1 MADLKLTKNQTLV
14 LSVLEESSIP
24 LSAYTI
30 LERLGEH
37 GLRAP
42 PQVYRAL
49 DKLLDLGL
57 AHKLASMNSFLAC
70 QHTQCGIPSSHEFRH
85 LRWDANKSLRSSIPN
100 SSDSSIHSPMTSD
113 YNPLDRRLRFTVS
126 AINARARIP
135 SPNHPIR
142 TCPSVRL

>member
-30 LERLGEH
+30 LERLGQH

-70 QHTQCGIPSSHEFRH
+70 QHTQCGSHQVTSFAICDGCEQVSEIINTEFERQLNSLAKDVGLQPTRSTIEIHGLCDQCSS
-85 LRWDANKSLRSSIPN
+85 S
-100 SSDSSIHSPMTSD
+100 
-113 YNPLDRRLRFTVS
+113 NPT
-126 AINARARIP
+126 
-135 SPNHPIR
+135 
-142 TCPSVRL
+142 T

>member
-1 MADLKLTKNQTLV
+1 MTDLKLTKNQTLV

-30 LERLGEH
+30 LERLSEH

-70 QHTQCGIPSSHEFRH
+70 QHTQCGSHQVSSFAICDGCEQVSEIINTEFERN
-85 LRWDANKSLRSSIPN
+85 LNSLANDVGLQPTRSTIEIHGLCDRCA
-100 SSDSSIHSPMTSD
+100 SS
-113 YNPLDRRLRFTVS
+113 NPT
-126 AINARARIP
+126 I
-135 SPNHPIR
+135 
-142 TCPSVRL
+142 

>member
-14 LSVLEESSIP
+14 LNVLEESSIP

-70 QHTQCGIPSSHEFRH
+70 QHTQCGSHQVTSFAICDGCEQVSEIINTEFERQLNSLAKDVGLQPTRSTIEIHGLCDQCSS
-85 LRWDANKSLRSSIPN
+85 S
-100 SSDSSIHSPMTSD
+100 
-113 YNPLDRRLRFTVS
+113 NPT
-126 AINARARIP
+126 
-135 SPNHPIR
+135 
-142 TCPSVRL
+142 T

>member
-42 PQVYRAL
+42 PQVYRAV

-57 AHKLASMNSFLAC
+57 AHKLASMNSFLVC
-70 QHTQCGIPSSHEFRH
+70 QHTQCGSHQVTSFAICDGCDQVSEIINTEFERH
-85 LRWDANKSLRSSIPN
+85 LNSLANDVGLRPTRSTIEIHGLCDQCASS
-100 SSDSSIHSPMTSD
+100 
-113 YNPLDRRLRFTVS
+113 NPT
-126 AINARARIP
+126 
-135 SPNHPIR
+135 
-142 TCPSVRL
+142 T

>member
-70 QHTQCGIPSSHEFRH
+70 QHTQCGSHQVTSFAICDGCEQVSEIINTEFERQLNSLAKDVGLQPTRSTIEIHGLCDQVRAPEPSH
-85 LRWDANKSLRSSIPN
+85 LITR
-100 SSDSSIHSPMTSD
+100 
-113 YNPLDRRLRFTVS
+113 
-126 AINARARIP
+126 
-135 SPNHPIR
+135 
-142 TCPSVRL
+142 

>member
-70 QHTQCGIPSSHEFRH
+70 QHTQCGSHQVTSFAICDGCEQVSEIINTEFERQ
-85 LRWDANKSLRSSIPN
+85 LNSLAEDVGLQPTRSTIE
-100 SSDSSIHSPMTSD
+100 IHGLCDQCART
-113 YNPLDRRLRFTVS
+113 NPVT
-126 AINARARIP
+126 
-135 SPNHPIR
+135 
-142 TCPSVRL
+142 

>member
-1 MADLKLTKNQTLV
+1 MADLKLTKNQALV
-14 LSVLEESSIP
+14 LGVLEQSSIP

-70 QHTQCGIPSSHEFRH
+70 QHTQCGSHQVTSFAICDGCEQVSEIINTEFERH
-85 LRWDANKSLRSSIPN
+85 LNSLANDVGLRPTRSTIEIHGLCDECTSS
-100 SSDSSIHSPMTSD
+100 
-113 YNPLDRRLRFTVS
+113 NPT
-126 AINARARIP
+126 I
-135 SPNHPIR
+135 
-142 TCPSVRL
+142 

>member
-1 MADLKLTKNQTLV
+1 MADLKLTKNQALV
-14 LSVLEESSIP
+14 LGVLEQSSIP

-30 LERLGEH
+30 LERLSEH

-70 QHTQCGIPSSHEFRH
+70 QHTQCGTHQVTSFAICDGCEQVSEIINTEFERH
-85 LRWDANKSLRSSIPN
+85 LNSLANDVGLRPTRSTIEIHGLCDQCTSS
-100 SSDSSIHSPMTSD
+100 
-113 YNPLDRRLRFTVS
+113 NPT
-126 AINARARIP
+126 I
-135 SPNHPIR
+135 
-142 TCPSVRL
+142 

>member
-14 LSVLEESSIP
+14 LSVLEKSSIP

-70 QHTQCGIPSSHEFRH
+70 QHTQCGSHQVTSFAICDGCEQVSEIINTEFERQ
-85 LRWDANKSLRSSIPN
+85 LNSLAKDVGLQPTRSTIE
-100 SSDSSIHSPMTSD
+100 IHGLCDQCART
-113 YNPLDRRLRFTVS
+113 NPVT
-126 AINARARIP
+126 
-135 SPNHPIR
+135 
-142 TCPSVRL
+142 

>member
-70 QHTQCGIPSSHEFRH
+70 QHTQCGSHQVTSFAICDGCEQVSEIINTEFEQQLNSLAKDVGLQPTRSTIEIHGLCDQCSS
-85 LRWDANKSLRSSIPN
+85 S
-100 SSDSSIHSPMTSD
+100 
-113 YNPLDRRLRFTVS
+113 NPT
-126 AINARARIP
+126 
-135 SPNHPIR
+135 
-142 TCPSVRL
+142 T

>member
-70 QHTQCGIPSSHEFRH
+70 QHTQCGSHQVTSFAICDGCEQVSEIINTEFERH
-85 LRWDANKSLRSSIPN
+85 LNSLANDVGLQPTRSTIE
-100 SSDSSIHSPMTSD
+100 IHGLCDQCART
-113 YNPLDRRLRFTVS
+113 NPVT
-126 AINARARIP
+126 
-135 SPNHPIR
+135 
-142 TCPSVRL
+142 

>member
-70 QHTQCGIPSSHEFRH
+70 QHTQCGSHQVTSFAICDGCEQVSEIINTEFERQLNSLAKDVGLQPTRSTIEIHGLCDQCASS
-85 LRWDANKSLRSSIPN
+85 
-100 SSDSSIHSPMTSD
+100 
-113 YNPLDRRLRFTVS
+113 NPT
-126 AINARARIP
+126 I
-135 SPNHPIR
+135 
-142 TCPSVRL
+142 

>member
-57 AHKLASMNSFLAC
+57 AHKLASMNSFLVC
-70 QHTQCGIPSSHEFRH
+70 QHTQCGSHQVTSFAICDGCDQVSEIINTEFERH
-85 LRWDANKSLRSSIPN
+85 LNSLANDVGLRPTRSTIEIHGLCDQCASS
-100 SSDSSIHSPMTSD
+100 
-113 YNPLDRRLRFTVS
+113 NPT
-126 AINARARIP
+126 P
-135 SPNHPIR
+135 
-142 TCPSVRL
+142 

>member
-70 QHTQCGIPSSHEFRH
+70 QHTQCGSHQVTSFAICDGCEQVSEIINTEFERQLNSLAKDVGLQPTRSTIEIHGLCDQCSS
-85 LRWDANKSLRSSIPN
+85 S
-100 SSDSSIHSPMTSD
+100 
-113 YNPLDRRLRFTVS
+113 NPT
-126 AINARARIP
+126 
-135 SPNHPIR
+135 
-142 TCPSVRL
+142 T

>member
-1 MADLKLTKNQTLV
+1 MTDLKLTKNQTLV

-70 QHTQCGIPSSHEFRH
+70 RHTQCGSHQVTSFAICDGCEQVSEIINTEFERQLNSLAKDVGLQPTRSTIEIHGLCDQCSS
-85 LRWDANKSLRSSIPN
+85 S
-100 SSDSSIHSPMTSD
+100 
-113 YNPLDRRLRFTVS
+113 NPT
-126 AINARARIP
+126 
-135 SPNHPIR
+135 
-142 TCPSVRL
+142 T

>member
-30 LERLGEH
+30 LERLSEH

-70 QHTQCGIPSSHEFRH
+70 QHTQCGSHQVTSFAICDGCEQVSEIINTEFERH
-85 LRWDANKSLRSSIPN
+85 LNSLANDVGLRPTRSTIEIHGLCDECTSS
-100 SSDSSIHSPMTSD
+100 
-113 YNPLDRRLRFTVS
+113 NPT
-126 AINARARIP
+126 I
-135 SPNHPIR
+135 
-142 TCPSVRL
+142 

>member
-49 DKLLDLGL
+49 AKLLDLGL

-70 QHTQCGIPSSHEFRH
+70 QHTQCGSHQVTSFAICDGCEQVSEIINTEFERQ
-85 LRWDANKSLRSSIPN
+85 LNSLANDVGLQPTRSTIE
-100 SSDSSIHSPMTSD
+100 IHGLCDQCART
-113 YNPLDRRLRFTVS
+113 NPVT
-126 AINARARIP
+126 
-135 SPNHPIR
+135 
-142 TCPSVRL
+142 

>member
-1 MADLKLTKNQTLV
+1 MADLKLTKNRTLV

-70 QHTQCGIPSSHEFRH
+70 QHTQCGSHQVTSFAICDGCEQVSEIINTEFERQLNSLAKDVGLQPTRSTIEIHGLCDQCSS
-85 LRWDANKSLRSSIPN
+85 S
-100 SSDSSIHSPMTSD
+100 
-113 YNPLDRRLRFTVS
+113 NPT
-126 AINARARIP
+126 
-135 SPNHPIR
+135 
-142 TCPSVRL
+142 T

>member
-30 LERLGEH
+30 LERLSEH

-70 QHTQCGIPSSHEFRH
+70 QHTQCGSHQVTSFAICDGCEQVSEIINTEFERQLNSLAKDVGLQPTRSTIEIHGLCDQCSS
-85 LRWDANKSLRSSIPN
+85 S
-100 SSDSSIHSPMTSD
+100 
-113 YNPLDRRLRFTVS
+113 NPT
-126 AINARARIP
+126 
-135 SPNHPIR
+135 
-142 TCPSVRL
+142 T

>member
-70 QHTQCGIPSSHEFRH
+70 QHTQCGSHQVTSFAICDGCEQVSEIINTEFERQ
-85 LRWDANKSLRSSIPN
+85 LNSLAKDVGLQPTRSTIE
-100 SSDSSIHSPMTSD
+100 IHGLCDQCASF
-113 YNPLDRRLRFTVS
+113 NPT
-126 AINARARIP
+126 
-135 SPNHPIR
+135 
-142 TCPSVRL
+142 T

>member
-14 LSVLEESSIP
+14 LSVLEKSSIP

-30 LERLGEH
+30 LERLSEH

-70 QHTQCGIPSSHEFRH
+70 QHTQCGSHQVTSFAICDGCEQVSEIINTEFERQ
-85 LRWDANKSLRSSIPN
+85 LNSLAKDVGLQPTRSTIE
-100 SSDSSIHSPMTSD
+100 IHGLCDQCART
-113 YNPLDRRLRFTVS
+113 NPVT
-126 AINARARIP
+126 
-135 SPNHPIR
+135 
-142 TCPSVRL
+142 

>member
-1 MADLKLTKNQTLV
+1 MAELKLTKNQTLV
-14 LSVLEESSIP
+14 LRVLEESSIP

-70 QHTQCGIPSSHEFRH
+70 QHTQCGSHQVTSFAICDGCEQVSEIINTEFERQLNSLAEDVGLQPTRSTIEIHGLCDQCSS
-85 LRWDANKSLRSSIPN
+85 S
-100 SSDSSIHSPMTSD
+100 
-113 YNPLDRRLRFTVS
+113 NPT
-126 AINARARIP
+126 
-135 SPNHPIR
+135 
-142 TCPSVRL
+142 T

>member
-14 LSVLEESSIP
+14 LSVLEKSSIP

-30 LERLGEH
+30 LERLSEH

-70 QHTQCGIPSSHEFRH
+70 QHTQCGSHQVTSFAIC
-85 LRWDANKSLRSSIPN
+85 DGCDKSLRSSYRFERQL
-100 SSDSSIHSPMTSD
+100 IHSPRTPD
-113 YNPLDRRLRFTVS
+113 YNPPDRRLRFTVS
-126 AINARARIP
+126 AISARARTQP
-135 SPNHPIR
+135 PNHPVR
-142 TCPSVRL
+142 NCPSVMR

>member
-70 QHTQCGIPSSHEFRH
+70 QHTQCGSHQVTSFAICDGCDQVSEIINTEFERH
-85 LRWDANKSLRSSIPN
+85 LNSLANDVGLRPTRSTIEIHGLCNQCASS
-100 SSDSSIHSPMTSD
+100 
-113 YNPLDRRLRFTVS
+113 NPT
-126 AINARARIP
+126 
-135 SPNHPIR
+135 
-142 TCPSVRL
+142 T

>member
-70 QHTQCGIPSSHEFRH
+70 QHTQCGSHQITSFAICDGCEQVSEIINTEFERQ
-85 LRWDANKSLRSSIPN
+85 LNSLAKDVGLQPTRSTIE
-100 SSDSSIHSPMTSD
+100 IHGLCDQCART
-113 YNPLDRRLRFTVS
+113 NPVT
-126 AINARARIP
+126 
-135 SPNHPIR
+135 
-142 TCPSVRL
+142 

>member
-70 QHTQCGIPSSHEFRH
+70 QHTQCGSHQVTSFAICDGCEQVSEIINTEFERQ
-85 LRWDANKSLRSSIPN
+85 LNSLAKDVGLQPTRSTIE
-100 SSDSSIHSPMTSD
+100 IHGLCDQCART
-113 YNPLDRRLRFTVS
+113 NPVT
-126 AINARARIP
+126 
-135 SPNHPIR
+135 
-142 TCPSVRL
+142 

>member
-57 AHKLASMNSFLAC
+57 AHKLASMNSFLVC
-70 QHTQCGIPSSHEFRH
+70 QHTQCGSHQVTSFAICDGCDQVSEIINTEFERH
-85 LRWDANKSLRSSIPN
+85 LNSLANDVGLRPTRSTIE
-100 SSDSSIHSPMTSD
+100 IHGLCDQCASF
-113 YNPLDRRLRFTVS
+113 NPT
-126 AINARARIP
+126 
-135 SPNHPIR
+135 
-142 TCPSVRL
+142 T

>member
-70 QHTQCGIPSSHEFRH
+70 QHTQCGSHQVTSFAICDGCEQVSEIINTEFERQLNSLAKDVGLQPTRSTIEIHGLCDQCSSS
-85 LRWDANKSLRSSIPN
+85 KP
-100 SSDSSIHSPMTSD
+100 T
-113 YNPLDRRLRFTVS
+113 T
-126 AINARARIP
+126 
-135 SPNHPIR
+135 
-142 TCPSVRL
+142 

>member
-57 AHKLASMNSFLAC
+57 AHKLASMNSFLVC
-70 QHTQCGIPSSHEFRH
+70 QHTQCGSHQVTSFAICDGCDQVSEIINTEFERH
-85 LRWDANKSLRSSIPN
+85 LNSLANDVGLRPTRSTIEIHGLCDQCVSS
-100 SSDSSIHSPMTSD
+100 
-113 YNPLDRRLRFTVS
+113 NPT
-126 AINARARIP
+126 
-135 SPNHPIR
+135 
-142 TCPSVRL
+142 T

>member
-1 MADLKLTKNQTLV
+1 MTDLKLTKNQTLV
-14 LSVLEESSIP
+14 LNVLEESSIP

-30 LERLGEH
+30 LELLGEH

-70 QHTQCGIPSSHEFRH
+70 QHTQCGSHQVTSFAICDGCEQVSEIINTEFERQ
-85 LRWDANKSLRSSIPN
+85 LNSLAKDVGLQPTRSTIEIHGLCDQCAHPN
-100 SSDSSIHSPMTSD
+100 PAT
-113 YNPLDRRLRFTVS
+113 
-126 AINARARIP
+126 
-135 SPNHPIR
+135 
-142 TCPSVRL
+142 

>member
-1 MADLKLTKNQTLV
+1 MAELKLTKNQMLV

-70 QHTQCGIPSSHEFRH
+70 QHTQCGSHQVTSFAICDGCEQVSEIINTEFERQLNSLAKDVGLQPTRSTIEIHGLCDQCSS
-85 LRWDANKSLRSSIPN
+85 S
-100 SSDSSIHSPMTSD
+100 
-113 YNPLDRRLRFTVS
+113 NPT
-126 AINARARIP
+126 
-135 SPNHPIR
+135 
-142 TCPSVRL
+142 T

>member
-1 MADLKLTKNQTLV
+1 MADLKLTKNQMLV
-14 LSVLEESSIP
+14 LGVLEESSIP

-30 LERLGEH
+30 LERLSEH

-70 QHTQCGIPSSHEFRH
+70 QHTQCGSHQVTSFAICDGCEQVSEIVNTEFERH
-85 LRWDANKSLRSSIPN
+85 LNSLANDVGLRPTRSTIEIHGLCDECTSSN
-100 SSDSSIHSPMTSD
+100 
-113 YNPLDRRLRFTVS
+113 
-126 AINARARIP
+126 
-135 SPNHPIR
+135 R
-142 TCPSVRL
+142 TI

>member
-57 AHKLASMNSFLAC
+57 AHKLASMNSFLVC
-70 QHTQCGIPSSHEFRH
+70 QHTQCRSHQVTSFAICDGCDQVSEIINTEFERH
-85 LRWDANKSLRSSIPN
+85 LNSLANDVGLRPTRSTIEIHGLCDQCASS
-100 SSDSSIHSPMTSD
+100 
-113 YNPLDRRLRFTVS
+113 NPT
-126 AINARARIP
+126 
-135 SPNHPIR
+135 
-142 TCPSVRL
+142 T

>member
-30 LERLGEH
+30 LERLSEH

-70 QHTQCGIPSSHEFRH
+70 QHTQCGSHQVTSFAICDGCEQVSEIINTEFERQ
-85 LRWDANKSLRSSIPN
+85 LNSLAKDVGLQPTRSTIE
-100 SSDSSIHSPMTSD
+100 IHGLCDQCART
-113 YNPLDRRLRFTVS
+113 NPVT
-126 AINARARIP
+126 
-135 SPNHPIR
+135 
-142 TCPSVRL
+142 

>member
-1 MADLKLTKNQTLV
+1 MADLKLIKNQTLV

-57 AHKLASMNSFLAC
+57 AHKLASMNSFLVC
-70 QHTQCGIPSSHEFRH
+70 QHTQCGSHQVTSFAICDGCDQVSEIINTEFERH
-85 LRWDANKSLRSSIPN
+85 LNSLANDVGLRPTRSTIEIHGLCDQCASS
-100 SSDSSIHSPMTSD
+100 
-113 YNPLDRRLRFTVS
+113 NPT
-126 AINARARIP
+126 
-135 SPNHPIR
+135 
-142 TCPSVRL
+142 T